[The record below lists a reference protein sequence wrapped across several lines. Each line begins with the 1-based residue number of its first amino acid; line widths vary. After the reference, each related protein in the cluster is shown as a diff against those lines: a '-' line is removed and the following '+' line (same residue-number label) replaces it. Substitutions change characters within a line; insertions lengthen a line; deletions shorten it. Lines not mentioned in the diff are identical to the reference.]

1 MNSAHMRRLLLGG
14 TALLVAGWLGQV
26 ALVAPAILGAVALA
40 TLLPLTLVCT
50 LYAVVLGTTR
60 LVDGRG
66 WPLRSAP
73 LETEPRGA
81 DGRDTDARGTDA
93 PSPGSRRGAG
103 GATEAD

>member
-1 MNSAHMRRLLLGG
+1 MKSAHMRRLLLGG

-40 TLLPLTLVCT
+40 TLLPLTLVCS
-50 LYAVVLGTTR
+50 LYAVVLVTTR

-66 WPLRSAP
+66 LPFRPAP
-73 LETEPRGA
+73 PE
-81 DGRDTDARGTDA
+81 TDARGAEA
-93 PSPGSRRGAG
+93 PSSGTRRSTG